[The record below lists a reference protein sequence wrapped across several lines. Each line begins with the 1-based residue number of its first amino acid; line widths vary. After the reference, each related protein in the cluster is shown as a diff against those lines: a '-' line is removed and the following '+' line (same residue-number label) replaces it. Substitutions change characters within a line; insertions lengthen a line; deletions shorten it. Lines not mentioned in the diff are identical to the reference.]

1 MSSFQITVSPVV
13 NAISVEDSS
22 PVVEIN
28 GTVSTATGAAG
39 GDLAGNYP
47 NPTVDG
53 LQGRALAST
62 APTNGQAIVWN
73 TALSQWEPGSPAAS
87 VADGD
92 KGDIT
97 VSGGGGTWTID
108 AGAVTETKIGSQ
120 AVTVSKI
127 ANDAVQES
135 KIQDGAVTQTKIG
148 TSAVV
153 NTKIAAKSV
162 SLDKILDTASGV
174 LLGRASLGTGSYENL
189 APSAD
194 FFVSSLTSELQ
205 LNSRSARSVMGNPTA
220 GTAAPADIV
229 AASDGEVLRRSGTT
243 IGFGTIATAGIA
255 DDAVTYAKIQ
265 NVTATDRLLGRSTS
279 GAGDIEEIVCTAF
292 ARGLLDDV
300 DSAAARKTIGAA
312 ATSHTHTASEVSAAG
327 SSGQVMF
334 NSGGAFAGDA
344 GLTYDSATDTLTVG
358 TAGSGAIV
366 MGNGEFIRNTV
377 DGRIDIMPSPHPT
390 DDYGFYV
397 DMKSSPF
404 YVLFGTIDSA
414 GNLNTNQ
421 GIQFQN
427 TLAIVAG
434 KALDFGNTGGL
445 ASYYAQ
451 SGGNGAW
458 YFAPYIGSGNA
469 GALCLVSQNA
479 QGVTNRRPTTA
490 HTNPTLYVYAAGT
503 ANANDFVRTSH
514 DGTDGAVE
522 AGRGKLRLKGA
533 SGARVES
540 SSGGFDLPAT
550 AGINGQVL
558 TTDGTN
564 ASWQT
569 PTGGGLSEDDVVALA
584 VAL

>member
-73 TALSQWEPGSPAAS
+73 TAVSQWEPGSPAAS

-120 AVTVSKI
+120 AVTSTKLGNLAVVEGKI
-127 ANDAVQES
+127 ADN
-135 KIQDGAVTQTKIG
+135 AVTTAKIYDA
-148 TSAVV
+148 AV
-153 NTKIAAKSV
+153 TGSKIAAKSV
-162 SLDKILDTASGV
+162 TLDKMTDTATGV
-174 LLGRASLGTGSYENL
+174 LLGRASLSTGQYENL
-189 APSAD
+189 S
-194 FFVSSLTSELQ
+194 VSSDLSLNAVSTRLELAT
-205 LNSRSARSVMGNPTA
+205 RAARSVMGNPSA
-220 GTAAPADIV
+220 GTAAPTDIV
-229 AASDGEVLRRSGTT
+229 AANDGEVLRRSGTT

-265 NVTATDRLLGRSTS
+265 NVTATDRLLGRSTA

-300 DSAAARKTIGAA
+300 DSAAARTTIGAA

-327 SSGQVMF
+327 SSGQVQF
-334 NSGGAFAGDA
+334 NSGGAFAGDS

-366 MGNGEFIRNTV
+366 MGNGEFLSNSTNGTVRIGTNGTASTDYAMTV
-377 DGRIDIMPSPHPT
+377 DGTSW
-390 DDYGFYV
+390 GFGV
-397 DMKSSPF
+397 T
-404 YVLFGTIDSA
+404 LGTRRNSDGSTTA
-414 GNLNTNQ
+414 GGFLCNTRW
-421 GIQFQN
+421 
-427 TLAIVAG
+427 VM
-434 KALDFGNTGGL
+434 
-445 ASYYAQ
+445 
-451 SGGNGAW
+451 
-458 YFAPYIGSGNA
+458 GNA
-469 GALCLVSQNA
+469 IDFALGGSNWYTLSYQESTRGVLAVGLLVGSSGSSGSMVLCQNNQKGTA
-479 QGVTNRRPTTA
+479 NRVPSIA
-490 HTNPTLYVYAAGT
+490 HDDPTLYVYGRGSTNAA
-503 ANANDFVRTSH
+503 DYVRVNHDTT
-514 DGTDGAVE
+514 DGTIESGDGRMIV
-522 AGRGKLRLKGA
+522 KGA
-533 SGARVES
+533 TAVRIATA
-540 SSGGFDLPAT
+540 SGGFDLPAT
-550 AGINGQVL
+550 AGSNGQVL

-569 PTGGGLSEDDVVALA
+569 PTGGGLSEDDIIALA